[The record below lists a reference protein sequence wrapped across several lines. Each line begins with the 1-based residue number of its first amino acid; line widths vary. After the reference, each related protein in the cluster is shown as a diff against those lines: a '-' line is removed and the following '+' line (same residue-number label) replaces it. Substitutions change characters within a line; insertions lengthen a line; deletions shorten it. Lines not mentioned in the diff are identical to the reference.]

1 LQEQTRHMATKKEPD
16 VAASVRKLREQ
27 RNLSLRALA
36 GLCDVSPNTIS
47 LIERGLTSPSVD
59 TLQSLATGL
68 GVPITAFF
76 ETEEPP
82 ARLVLTPA
90 QERTRTTLPGMTI
103 EHLGS
108 GLPNCALA
116 SFLITL
122 DPGAG
127 CDAEPITHLGEEWV
141 HCLAGTIEYEVNGE
155 RFQLE
160 PGDSLLFEAFQPHC
174 WHNRGAL
181 HASIILVLY
190 TGETYDLAVEQHL
203 QR

>member
-1 LQEQTRHMATKKEPD
+1 MATKKEPD

>member
-1 LQEQTRHMATKKEPD
+1 MATKTKPD
-16 VAASVRKLREQ
+16 VAARVRRLREQ

-59 TLQSLATGL
+59 TLQNLATGL

-90 QERTRTTLPGMTI
+90 QERTRTRLPGITI
-103 EHLGS
+103 ENLGS
-108 GLPNCALA
+108 GLPNRALA

-122 DPGAG
+122 DPGVG
-127 CDAEPITHLGEEWV
+127 CDAEPVTHLGEEWV

-155 RFQLE
+155 RFQLG

-181 HASIILVLY
+181 RTSIILVLY
-190 TGETYDLAVEQHL
+190 AGEAYDLAVEQHM
-203 QR
+203 RR